1 MGWDPR
7 GDIVGGMRTARF
19 TIAEGPDRVGEQLML
34 AGAEPIEIG
43 SEAGNRIV
51 LSGEDVPGR
60 AVRVSGSGDAWRLE
74 DLSGAGVRVNDEIT
88 SARELRTGDVV
99 RIGPYELEYAEV
111 TQGAEPVA
119 SSEGQPK
126 AAAVGLA
133 ESFAQPRPSEQA
145 RVSCPSCG
153 RALPLG
159 AKICVDCGIDLQSGR
174 RLFTAQEFDEN
185 TLYARADAAVRVV
198 SWILPF
204 GVYPIA
210 SEALGS
216 RKPYVV
222 WAIALLTAV
231 VSLSFWSHNLAVPAN
246 ERNDRSWVLWVGAAG
261 AEPAGQVMGQASEAG
276 TFHSWQLITYAFL
289 HESLL
294 MLIVN
299 VAFLL
304 VLGSRVNA
312 LIGNLRTGIL
322 YPCLVL
328 IMGLVY
334 LRVGLHRPMHA
345 ISGAAGPVMGL
356 AGVYLVLFPVHRVHM
371 TAWVRTGPSTG
382 FRLAHNVFAVGGI
395 WVVVIYMA
403 VDALMTLLDD
413 PYHATAWAHYLG
425 LPVGIIAGLVLLLAR
440 QADARGA
447 DLISVVLGRRAWVL
461 LGRPGQRAAG

>member
-1 MGWDPR
+1 
-7 GDIVGGMRTARF
+7 
-19 TIAEGPDRVGEQLML
+19 VGEQLIL

-43 SEAGNRIV
+43 SDAGNRIV
-51 LSGEDVPGR
+51 LSGADVPHR
-60 AVRVSGSGDAWRLE
+60 AARVTGSGDGWRLE
-74 DLSGAGVRVNDEIT
+74 DLSGAGIRVNDEIT
-88 SARELRTGDVV
+88 FARELRMGDVL
-99 RIGPYELEYAEV
+99 RIGPYELEYAEA
-111 TQGAEPVA
+111 TRHAEANGTEPR
-119 SSEGQPK
+119 PK

-133 ESFAQPRPSEQA
+133 ESFSQPRPSEQA
-145 RVSCPSCG
+145 RVTCPSCG

-159 AKICVDCGIDLQSGR
+159 AKICVDCGIDLQTGR

-185 TLYARADAAVRVV
+185 ALYARADAAVRVV

-231 VSLSFWSHNLAVPAN
+231 VSLSFWSRNLAVPAN

-261 AEPAGQVMGQASEAG
+261 AEPAAHVPGQAAETG
-276 TFHSWQLITYAFL
+276 TFRAWQLITYAFL
-289 HESLL
+289 HDSLL

-312 LIGNLRTGIL
+312 LIGNLRTGVL

-334 LRVGLHRPMHA
+334 LRVGMHRPMHA
-345 ISGAAGPVMGL
+345 ISGAAGAVMGL

-403 VDALMTLLDD
+403 IDALMTLLED

-425 LPVGIIAGLVLLLAR
+425 LPIGIFIGFVLLLAR